1 MKDMWYFEIIWPHTG
16 PRWFSVRHW
25 KIWTF
30 NRYSYSQW
38 SVQYFEFFKAIRGY
52 LKAKKWNNFQTT
64 TEECHLN
71 PQEKRSK
78 QPPVKVVLRPNQLK
92 RRLLKVPPKHRP
104 NLPPPQNQVSADVLF
119 IHNGPQFLCNMYFYF
134 SLFILF
140 SLFCSVHI
148 HFWNRVL
155 GVSKIFVLSLHIK

>member
-1 MKDMWYFEIIWPHTG
+1 M
-16 PRWFSVRHW
+16 
-25 KIWTF
+25 
-30 NRYSYSQW
+30 
-38 SVQYFEFFKAIRGY
+38 
-52 LKAKKWNNFQTT
+52 
-64 TEECHLN
+64 
-71 PQEKRSK
+71 
-78 QPPVKVVLRPNQLK
+78 VLRPNQPK

-155 GVSKIFVLSLHIK
+155 GISKIFRAFIAYQITQKKSDFEVLLFKGYFQILIFLQVATRVGRPLLVVFLGTALHRNIDFFYPHRQNKVNKYICKKCINAWKISMKYQ